1 MAKSKTKNSKTLGVA
16 LIGSKFMGKA
26 HSNAYLNVSK
36 FFDLPLDPRMV
47 IVAARDPK
55 DLAAFSKRWGWERS
69 TTDWRQAIT
78 DPEVDLVDV
87 STPNHL
93 HAEQSIA
100 ALEAGKHVA
109 CEKPLAGTLD
119 EARSMVEAAK
129 KARKQQ
135 TFVWFNYR
143 RVPAIAFARQ
153 LVQKGRLGQIYHV
166 RCVYKQDWGGPET
179 PLLWRFRGKDAG
191 SGALG
196 DLGAH
201 IIDAARFITDDE
213 ITEITGA
220 ILETF
225 VKERAIVE
233 ETAANA
239 SSLKGNKK
247 KRKTKPKMGRSTV
260 DDAAVFT
267 ARFKQGAIAT
277 FEATRLSTGDK
288 NGNRIEIHGEH
299 GAIRFGFNRMN
310 ELEWYDNTLEPP
322 LQGWSTIDVT
332 DGDAGHPYVANW
344 WPVGHGLGY
353 EHGFIN
359 QLADTCRV
367 IAGKKISAP
376 IPDFKD
382 AYQTQRVMEAVVLS
396 ARNHATIKLSEVK

>member
-1 MAKSKTKNSKTLGVA
+1 MAKSTDLGVA
-16 LIGSKFMGKA
+16 LLGSKFMGKA

-36 FFDLPLDPRMV
+36 FFDLPVAPRMA
-47 IVAARDPK
+47 VASARDPK
-55 DLAAFSKRWGWERS
+55 DLKAFAKRWGWERT
-69 TTDWRQAIT
+69 TTDWREAVQ
-78 DPEVDLVDV
+78 DPDVSLVDV
-87 STPNHL
+87 STPNHV

-119 EARSMVEAAK
+119 DARAMLQAAK
-129 KARKQQ
+129 KARKCK

-143 RVPAIAFARQ
+143 RVPALALARQ
-153 LVQKGRLGQIYHV
+153 LVADGRLGRIYHV

-201 IIDAARFITDDE
+201 IIDAARFVTGDE

-220 ILETF
+220 MLETF
-225 VKERAIVE
+225 IKERAIVE
-233 ETAANA
+233 EVAGKAA
-239 SSLKGNKK
+239 SLKGSGKK
-247 KRKTKPKMGRSTV
+247 KRKPKMGRSTV
-260 DDAAVFT
+260 DDACVFT

-299 GAIRFGFNRMN
+299 GAFRFGFNRMN
-310 ELEWYDNTLEPP
+310 ELEWYDNTLEPR
-322 LQGWSTIDVT
+322 LQGWSVIDVT
-332 DGDAGHPYVANW
+332 DGDAGHPYAGNW
-344 WPVGHGLGY
+344 WPVGHALGY

-359 QLADTCRV
+359 QLADICTV
-367 IAGKKISAP
+367 LGGKKIANP
-376 IPDFKD
+376 IPDFAD
-382 AYQTQRVMEAVVLS
+382 AYMTQRVMEAVVLS
-396 ARNHATIKLSEVK
+396 AKARSAVRLSEVK